1 VRGRQLITVTAA
13 LCAAVAALPAAA
25 NACDTGRRARP
36 PTPAGT
42 PPLALGDS
50 VMLGAVDRLVAA
62 GFEVDARGCRQMAEG
77 AKLLAA
83 RDRRG
88 TLPRTVVVALGTNW
102 IVTTAQIRQALR
114 ILGPGRLLGLVV
126 PRELASVRTPNKR
139 NIRAAGR
146 RWPERVKVLDWVRY
160 SAGHMSWFAGDG
172 LHLAATGA
180 RAFTRLLSRALEWP
194 PPATVTA
201 RFTPVGQA
209 AAEEERLSEPA
220 LPARRSRRT

>member
-1 VRGRQLITVTAA
+1 VRGRQLITVVAA
-13 LCAAVAALPAAA
+13 LCVPALGLPAAA
-25 NACDTGRRARP
+25 SACETERRARP
-36 PTPAGT
+36 PKPAGT

-62 GFEVDARGCRQMAEG
+62 GFEVDARGCRQMADG
-77 AKLLAA
+77 VKVLAA
-83 RDRRG
+83 RGRRG

-102 IVTTAQIRQALR
+102 IVTTAQIRRALR

-126 PRELASVRTPNKR
+126 PRELASVRTPNRR

-160 SAGHMSWFAGDG
+160 SSGHTAWFAGDG
-172 LHLAATGA
+172 LHLTAPGA
-180 RAFTRLLSRALEWP
+180 RAFTRLLSQALDWA
-194 PPATVTA
+194 PPATATA
-201 RFTPVGQA
+201 RFAPVGQA
-209 AAEEERLSEPA
+209 AAEERLSAPV